1 MDKTVPSKAN
11 EISKLFRAY
20 CKNHLDDEYL
30 HLCNNL
36 FKDLQESYRDVF
48 KRGKESIW
56 AASIVWAIGSVNF
69 LGDKYFKPY
78 ASLSDV
84 CTYFNANTSTV
95 GQKASMIREGLDID
109 FFNSDYQREDSQI
122 SGFLN
127 NLVMTEDG
135 LIVPLNYL
143 KDEDDVDDD
152 KELIETDVQED
163 PDHYIILM
171 ESQFP
176 VKNTDVYQLEH
187 LFKTILDEDEKL
199 QKVKITEKRG
209 IHIYIYGR
217 PAKILKFKKRL
228 SSGKFTITDVVNQ
241 PVS

>member
-1 MDKTVPSKAN
+1 MKKTEQSKAN

-30 HLCNNL
+30 RLCNNL
-36 FKDLQESYRDVF
+36 FIDLLELDQDVF

-69 LGDKYFKPY
+69 LGDKYFEPY

-84 CTYFNANTSTV
+84 CSYFNANTSTV

-109 FFNSDYQREDSQI
+109 FFNSNYQREDSQI
-122 SGFLN
+122 SVFLN

-135 LIVPLNYL
+135 LIVPRDLL
-143 KDEDDVDDD
+143 EEDEEE
-152 KELIETDVQED
+152 ELIETYVQEE
-163 PDHYIILM
+163 PDYYIILL

-176 VKNTDVYQLEH
+176 VKSTDIYQLEH
-187 LFKTILDEDEKL
+187 LFKTILDEGEKL
-199 QKVKITEKRG
+199 QKVKITEKKAL
-209 IHIYIYGR
+209 HIYFYGR
-217 PAKILKFKKRL
+217 PAKILKFEKKL